1 MYRQSEK
8 KLSNSNISSTCPY
21 NAANF
26 GPLTAEI
33 SLPVWGTPANF
44 DRFRILLSLLQRH
57 RSPEANQ
64 TLDMF
69 GRLLGWYIMY
79 TFSGPFAP
87 MEFCQVQKFTL
98 YPSLAFSYMTYNVF
112 SGTLNPT
119 HLYHLVYWQ
128 HYCRALHLQASSK
141 LCGVVQ
147 GMELQNFCRGR
158 HLYLAGWTSRW
169 ASAHILVDSGFS

>member
-1 MYRQSEK
+1 M
-8 KLSNSNISSTCPY
+8 SNSNISSTCPY

-44 DRFRILLSLLQRH
+44 NRFRILLSLLQRH

-64 TLDMF
+64 TLH
-69 GRLLGWYIMY
+69 GVWPSPGLVHYVYI
-79 TFSGPFAP
+79 FWA
-87 MEFCQVQKFTL
+87 FCPDGILPGAKIHVTSK
-98 YPSLAFSYMTYNVF
+98 SYI
-112 SGTLNPT
+112 
-119 HLYHLVYWQ
+119 LVYWQ
-128 HYCRALHLQASSK
+128 HYCRALHLHASSK

-147 GMELQNFCRGR
+147 GGRGR

-169 ASAHILVDSGFS
+169 ASAHILVDSGFSFLTLALSIHDIRKRDGMVTVIKNLQYSQGIELS